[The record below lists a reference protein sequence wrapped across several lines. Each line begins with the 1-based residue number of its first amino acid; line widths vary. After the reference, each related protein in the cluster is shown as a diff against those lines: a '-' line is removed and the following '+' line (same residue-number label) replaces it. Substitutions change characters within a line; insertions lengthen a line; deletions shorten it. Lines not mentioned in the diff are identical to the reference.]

1 MVGKLFIDY
10 ADNLDKSV
18 DSMYK
23 QVIQVK
29 TSVEIAV
36 EETDIIALPGLDKC
50 LSANSKFGTSTRILI
65 INDD

>member
-1 MVGKLFIDY
+1 ME
-10 ADNLDKSV
+10 KSV
-18 DSMYK
+18 DTMYK

-36 EETDIIALPGLDKC
+36 EEVDLLTLPGLDKC
-50 LSANSKFGTSTRILI
+50 LSANSKFGTSTRILL